1 MSPQIEIVGLLVDV
15 QTLLAVARMSEAL
28 HMPKAALE
36 DLIAILWREGFK
48 VLGPVARDG
57 TVAFDEV
64 RKVSDLAVAMRE
76 TQEPGRYRL
85 GSSNITSP
93 SMDIAFRRR

>member
-1 MSPQIEIVGLLVDV
+1 
-15 QTLLAVARMSEAL
+15 MSESL

-57 TVAFDEV
+57 AVAFDEV
-64 RKVSDLAVAMRE
+64 RKVSDMAVATRE

-85 GSSNITSP
+85 VPGNADEIFGVVNGAGSLKPFFSRP
-93 SMDIAFRRR
+93 RRRCLK